1 MKKLIVLL
9 AAAVLLAA
17 VPACQDS
24 GNSGP
29 VGDTAETSV
38 VLCIESQY
46 RQYFKELID
55 YLSATGNETTYELLV
70 LPTAAEKRETELT
83 RLRAEIM
90 AGGGPD
96 AFILDTTLPGTVGD
110 SSEEDPPEKL
120 FPNVEASMYSQIFL
134 NVEDMVQS
142 SEVIELESCN
152 QTVMDVGVTDQGRFL
167 LPLTYTFYTNIV
179 ESSSLRDPAF
189 TFSSIDELL
198 ASDETALQQVFASHT
213 LLMPPAILGKLADYE
228 AQTLLVTPETL
239 LAAVES
245 ANSRAAVRDSSAAAS
260 GSSGYINGSLL
271 ERIRYTD
278 TAYSFFPVP
287 DQRGGVTAGVS
298 LYAAINRNTQHPQEA
313 FDFIELLYSDEVIT
327 ATGWE
332 VNGRYYGSTYSLA
345 YTGIPVKEAVYFDDL
360 AGGEAGTDVNAA
372 TMTSLRA
379 MVQRIDSAVV
389 YSTLEQDVF
398 RTYFSYGTGDPEKSL
413 AQRAQETISS
423 MEMSLAE

>member
-17 VPACQDS
+17 VPACQES
-24 GNSGP
+24 GTSGP
-29 VGDTAETSV
+29 GGDTAETSV

-55 YLSATGNETTYELLV
+55 YLSAIGNETTYELLV
-70 LPTAAEKRETELT
+70 LPTGAEKRESELT

-96 AFILDTTLPGTVGD
+96 AFILDTTIPGAVGD
-110 SSEEDPPEKL
+110 SSEEDPPENL

-179 ESSSLRDPAF
+179 ETSSLQDPAF
-189 TFSSIDELL
+189 TFSSVDELL
-198 ASDETALQQVFASHT
+198 ASDETALQQVFARHT

-228 AQTLLVTPETL
+228 SQTLLVTAETL
-239 LAAVES
+239 LAAIES
-245 ANSRAAVRDSSAAAS
+245 ANSLAAMRDSNAATS
-260 GSSGYINGSLL
+260 GSSGYINKALL
-271 ERIRYTD
+271 DCINYTD
-278 TAYSFFPVP
+278 TEYSFFPVP
-287 DQRGGVTAGVS
+287 NQQGGVTAGVS
-298 LYAAINRNTQHPQEA
+298 LYAAINRNTQYPQEA
-313 FDFIELLYSDEVIT
+313 FDFIELLYSDESTT

-332 VNGRYYGSTYSLA
+332 VDGRYYGSTYSIA
-345 YTGIPVKEAVYFDDL
+345 YTGIPVKDEIYFDDL
-360 AGGEAGTDVNAA
+360 AGSDTGTGINAA
-372 TMTSLRA
+372 TLASLRA
-379 MVQRIDSAVV
+379 MAQRIDSAVV
-389 YSTLEQDVF
+389 YSTLEKDVF
-398 RTYFSYGTGDPEKSL
+398 RTYFSYGAGDPEKSL
-413 AQRAQETISS
+413 AERAHEAISS